1 MKNNI
6 LNILN
11 IKVLVLAIL
20 SLASVG
26 LLAQPP
32 APPNLKVVQP
42 YYNAMLAM
50 HLEWDPVA
58 GAQNYEVRR
67 KVDAGAFGSWDS
79 LGVVTSYTDN
89 NGINAASTYTYEV
102 RVKVGGVYSASSN
115 ARSNKAVKMWPV
127 TKTSSCS
134 AAESIELLHGYN
146 QPIMAGGSHYL
157 HEGNDIHGEE
167 SVDGECVR
175 APMGGVVAS
184 AGGSGSNIHVDLKVR
199 LNGNDRWFNFNHL
212 RNLNA
217 ALVVGESVEPG
228 TKLGEIT
235 STVWSTQNN
244 HTHVSLWGDYAN
256 RDAQRRPP
264 LEAFDSNSHRDPKGN
279 APVVENTNASDSEP
293 VRFRKG
299 PNQTDYLPDDGKV
312 YKEVDIVVEARD
324 HQTADAPWQVPKNVG
339 YYVQKVEGGTVTDV
353 VRSAAAPYLLI
364 DGSKWFGAPVGNTP
378 ASRMNTLRDPAA
390 TLESSAGT
398 PAWYAWDQWFTYI
411 VTNTDSTTG
420 DSARLDADQCWAT
433 DAKYTETKPNGYK
446 ANYDTAAVNDS
457 AKFKDGNYRV
467 RIRLADFVNT
477 AADHSKDIM
486 VDNFRPY
493 VKKVT
498 VESGGEM
505 LYQGA
510 WTFDGTNLKYGPDTD
525 PNNNM
530 NMDKAANGDADV
542 KISIE
547 FSEPMKEAEIVK
559 IEPLG
564 YKPIL
569 HSTDDTKTK
578 WEATIPKDALKTTQP
593 KNGRQLI
600 SIKGKDIADN
610 EILQINDAADIDP
623 NAKITRRGDGTLNG
637 TGGIDKLHRF
647 AIVQKIAFV
656 IDDTGSMWEEIAG
669 VKAELQNTVN
679 NLDNDPDV
687 FPEYYLITFKD
698 YVDFRGKTQ
707 DKATILAWVNS
718 LSASGGDECPESSVE
733 ALASLTGHMPKGGT
747 AILATD
753 ASPSA
758 GLFAVIITK
767 IQLFLANIK
776 VNTILTG
783 DCPPPMSPG
792 FDNQGGKIAG
802 ESFEEIQPER
812 GSKPWSGGGLPGIEE
827 YISGFDAFS
836 QISEETGGQFFFITD
851 FYFTEAFQVVVS
863 DLQLSSQVAVRDASN
878 TQSYTVAADSTI
890 SDISFNLKEKTG
902 ASLSFS
908 VQRPD
913 GTPLNSS
920 DPDVTYLSGANFEF
934 YRVSAPEV
942 GNWTPNITGSGDFTL
957 DISGDT
963 PVILSLNSS
972 PVWAFGVP
980 ENLQVALSGD
990 SIASAT
996 FNLIALDGALITTL
1010 SLFDDGAHN
1019 DFGAGDGIYGGTH
1032 TPALDGRFRLQ
1043 AMGVFTSGQSFIRE
1057 DRKVIT
1063 VEKVANI
1070 QVSPL
1075 SLQATQEL
1083 GDTTTQTLA
1092 IQNTGSDTLIFQVV
1106 EVPSD
1111 TVPSVKMKQAPVKRS
1126 FGQSYS
1132 AAPEARFED
1141 APPLQKVYGVETAK
1155 QGEPSHKSGSPLI
1168 QVDILD
1174 SLFYDS
1180 YPPLD
1185 FFTGFGSAVPFWA
1198 AGRFTPTNPF
1208 VLTHVRTYYR
1218 TQSSTAAVELRVY
1231 AHNSATG
1238 SPGTVLLSQTL
1249 SGSDYLS
1256 AAGKEF
1262 LIPLSDSVSF
1272 SAGEEFWI
1280 GFGFQNVPHP
1290 QGTTDEGVNQTGRA
1304 RYSGDGSSWFLLGDL
1319 GGNGV
1324 DDAWIIRALSA
1335 AREDI
1340 PWLTITPDQG
1350 QILPGGSMDLT
1361 VQFTTAGI
1369 TSDGVYQGGLHVQSN
1384 DPDEGLLRLPVQLTV
1399 SGCAPDGD
1407 VNEDGSIT
1415 PADALLAMEI
1425 YLGAHTP
1432 AGCEFITADVN
1443 CSNAVTPGDAL
1454 TIFYAFLGTPI
1465 PPCGTLT
1472 KTAGNVSEVFAGD
1485 VSGTPGD
1492 TISVPIWVDN
1502 PEGISAFG
1510 LDLRFPEEQ
1519 LEFLGIAPSLLT
1531 REWITLKSS
1540 RVSEDVIRLGGFN
1553 TEAIASA
1560 AAASLVEI
1568 RFRVRSA
1575 ENGAGRLEIFN
1586 LTDDLANFQAAA
1598 GAFNQ
1603 GQQIPERFALHQNY
1617 PNPFNPETTI
1627 RFDIP
1632 RLEGNSVKV
1641 RISIYNISGQL
1652 VRRLIEAEH
1661 TPGAYAVKWDGRNES
1676 GNPVA
1681 SGVYF
1686 YTISA
1691 GNFSATQKMLMVK

>member
-1 MKNNI
+1 MNFMIIRDRAIPSIFIVALWANLGIMVPQTLLSQLSYPFVPQNSPHVINHNFGDYQGSNAFHPGIDFPKTWGTEVKAVMTGWVLDITRTVPNNNKDDLQGAVWLGSNTTDNTGWSLGHI
-6 LNILN
+6 YDIPPSWKSVIDDGAAN
-11 IKVLVLAIL
+11 ATRIL
-20 SLASVG
+20 STDSTVG
-26 LLAQPP
+26 
-32 APPNLKVVQP
+32 KVADWP
-42 YYNAMLAM
+42 ST
-50 HLEWDPVA
+50 
-58 GAQNYEVRR
+58 
-67 KVDAGAFGSWDS
+67 GS
-79 LGVVTSYTDN
+79 
-89 NGINAASTYTYEV
+89 
-102 RVKVGGVYSASSN
+102 
-115 ARSNKAVKMWPV
+115 
-127 TKTSSCS
+127 
-134 AAESIELLHGYN
+134 
-146 QPIMAGGSHYL
+146 
-157 HEGNDIHGEE
+157 
-167 SVDGECVR
+167 
-175 APMGGVVAS
+175 GGVVDHMHFMKT
-184 AGGSGSNIHVDLKVR
+184 HVPHTQR
-199 LNGNDRWFNFNHL
+199 EC
-212 RNLNA
+212 
-217 ALVVGESVEPG
+217 LVHP
-228 TKLGEIT
+228 LGEF
-235 STVWSTQNN
+235 STALTQTPEIDANETFFKKDNSSST
-244 HTHVSLWGDYAN
+244 THDFTDVIDGARVIYGD
-256 RDAQRRPP
+256 
-264 LEAFDSNSHRDPKGN
+264 
-279 APVVENTNASDSEP
+279 
-293 VRFRKG
+293 
-299 PNQTDYLPDDGKV
+299 
-312 YKEVDIVVEARD
+312 VDIVSHAHTKV
-324 HQTADAPWQVPKNVG
+324 TAGGINNTRPGITSISYEVMGPVNVS
-339 YYVQKVEGGTVTDV
+339 K
-353 VRSAAAPYLLI
+353 RLLI
-364 DGSKWFGAPVGNTP
+364 DFDVPPGDWNSVTKSELVFDINHRT
-378 ASRMNTLRDPAA
+378 
-390 TLESSAGT
+390 SSE
-398 PAWYAWDQWFTYI
+398 YFYFNYYI
-411 VTNTDSTTG
+411 VTNCGKNMPSNSDATSNVLSNAWQTKVKTGENDDDAMTAPTGSTGGDAAALINDEAKYKDGKYTVEIEAAAFNGSTDS
-420 DSARLDADQCWAT
+420 
-433 DAKYTETKPNGYK
+433 KTKE
-446 ANYDTAAVNDS
+446 V
-457 AKFKDGNYRV
+457 
-467 RIRLADFVNT
+467 L
-477 AADHSKDIM
+477 

-498 VESGGEM
+498 VESGGET
-505 LYQGA
+505 LYQGE
-510 WTFDGTNLKYGPDTD
+510 WTFDGTNLIYGPDSD
-525 PNNNM
+525 PDNNIG
-530 NMDKAANGDADV
+530 KGANGDADV
-542 KISIE
+542 KITVE
-547 FSEPMKEAEIVK
+547 FSEPMKEAKIIN

-564 YKPIL
+564 FVPIL
-569 HSTDDTKTK
+569 HSSQPMDERTT
-578 WEATIPKDALKTTQP
+578 WEATIPKDVLPTTQP
-593 KNGRQLI
+593 RNGKQTI
-600 SIKGKDIADN
+600 TFDGKDLAEN
-610 EILQINDAADIDP
+610 QILQINGPANINPANNLVRDA
-623 NAKITRRGDGTLNG
+623 NGMLQG
-637 TGGIDKLHRF
+637 TGGQDKLHRF

-802 ESFEEIQPER
+802 ESFEEIRPEK

-878 TQSYTVAADSTI
+878 AQSYTVAADSTI

-908 VQRPD
+908 IQRPD

-934 YRVSAPEV
+934 YRVSDPAV
-942 GNWTPNITGSGDFTL
+942 GNWTSNITGSGDFTL

-963 PVILSLNSS
+963 PIILSLNSS
-972 PVWAFGVP
+972 PVWTFGVP

-990 SIASAT
+990 SIASVT
-996 FNLIALDGALITTL
+996 FNLIALDGTLITSL

-1019 DFGAGDGIYGGTH
+1019 DFGPGDGIYGGTH
-1032 TPALDGRFRLQ
+1032 IPTLDGRFRLQ
-1043 AMGVFTSGQSFIRE
+1043 AMGAFTSGQSFIRE

-1063 VEKVANI
+1063 IEKVANI

-1075 SLQATQEL
+1075 SLQATLEL
-1083 GDTTTQTLA
+1083 GDTTTQALT

-1111 TVPSVKMKQAPVKRS
+1111 TVPSVKMKQKPGKPS
-1126 FGQSYS
+1126 PGQSYS
-1132 AAPEARFED
+1132 AAPEASFED
-1141 APPLQKVYGVETAK
+1141 APPLQKVNGGETAK
-1155 QGEPSHKSGSPLI
+1155 PGEQTHKSGSPLI

-1174 SLFYDS
+1174 SLFYDT

-1198 AGRFTPTNPF
+1198 AGRFTPADPF

-1262 LIPLSDSVSF
+1262 LIALNDSVSF

-1290 QGTTDEGVNQTGRA
+1290 QGTTDEGVNQAGRA

-1335 AREDI
+1335 TREDI
-1340 PWLTITPDQG
+1340 PWLTITPDHG

-1425 YLGAHTP
+1425 YLGIHTP

-1443 CSNAVTPGDAL
+1443 CSNTITPGDAL

-1465 PPCGTLT
+1465 PPCGTLA
-1472 KTAGNVSEVFAGD
+1472 KTGGNVSEVFAGD
-1485 VSGTPGD
+1485 VSGAPGD
-1492 TISVPIWVDN
+1492 TISVPIWVNN
-1502 PEGISAFG
+1502 PEGVSAFG
-1510 LDLRFPEEQ
+1510 LDLRFPGEQ

-1531 REWITLKSS
+1531 REWVTLKSS

-1560 AAASLVEI
+1560 TAGSLIEM
-1568 RFRVRSA
+1568 RFRVKSG
-1575 ENGAGRLEIFN
+1575 ENNAGRLEIFN
-1586 LTDDLANFQAAA
+1586 LTDDLANFQATA

-1603 GQQIPERFALHQNY
+1603 GQQIPERFALYQNY

-1641 RISIYNISGQL
+1641 RVSIYNISGQL
-1652 VRRLIEAEH
+1652 VRRLIDAEH
-1661 TPGAYAVKWDGRNES
+1661 SPGSYAVKWDGRNES
-1676 GNPVA
+1676 ANPVA
-1681 SGVYF
+1681 TGVYF

-1691 GNFSATQKMLMVK
+1691 GDFSATQKMLIVK

>member
-115 ARSNKAVKMWPV
+115 ARSNKADKMWPV

-467 RIRLADFVNT
+467 RVRLADFINT

-505 LYQGA
+505 LYQGE
-510 WTFDGTNLKYGPDTD
+510 WTFDGTNLKYGPDPD
-525 PNNNM
+525 P
-530 NMDKAANGDADV
+530 DKNIGKGANGDADV

-578 WEATIPKDALKTTQP
+578 WEATIPKDVLKTTQP
-593 KNGRQLI
+593 TNGRQTI

-610 EILQINDAADIDP
+610 EILKIEDAADIDP
-623 NAKITRRGDGTLNG
+623 NAKITRKGDGTLNG
-637 TGGIDKLHRF
+637 AGGIDKLHRF

-656 IDDTGSMWEEIAG
+656 IDDTGSMGEEIAG
-669 VKAELQNTVN
+669 VKAQLQATVDA
-679 NLDNDPDV
+679 LDADPDV

-698 YVDFRGKTQ
+698 AVTFRGKTQ
-707 DKATILAWVNS
+707 DKATIQALVS
-718 LSASGGDECPESSVE
+718 TLFASGGAECPEASAE
-733 ALASLTGHMPKGGT
+733 ALATLPDHMPKGGT

-758 GLFAVIITK
+758 GNLAIFIVT
-767 IQLFLANIK
+767 IQLFFSNIK

-783 DCPPPMSPG
+783 DCPPPLEAGNEPLAY
-792 FDNQGGKIAG
+792 QGQEGSDYGIRN
-802 ESFEEIQPER
+802 PE
-812 GSKPWSGGGLPGIEE
+812 KGGGNPPFIED
-827 YISGFDAFS
+827 YISAFDAFS
-836 QISEETGGQFFFITD
+836 YVSENTGGNFFFISD
-851 FYFTEAFQVVVS
+851 LFFASAFQVIIS
-863 DLQLSSQVAVRDASN
+863 DVILDGQVIARDA
-878 TQSYTVAADSTI
+878 TGAQSYSVPLDSTAAAV
-890 SDISFNLKEKTG
+890 SFSLKEKTG
-902 ASLSFS
+902 ASLALE
-908 VQRPD
+908 VLRPN
-913 GTPLNSS
+913 GIPVSSS
-920 DPDVTYLSGANFEF
+920 DPDVTFLSGSNFAF
-934 YRVSAPEV
+934 YRVDSPAP
-942 GNWTPNITGSGDFTL
+942 GNWTSNITGSGDFSF
-957 DISGDT
+957 DIAAGT
-963 PVILSLNSS
+963 PIVLSLISS
-972 PVWAFGVP
+972 PQWIFGAP
-980 ENLQVALSGD
+980 ENLQVILSGD
-990 SIASAT
+990 SLSSVA
-996 FNLIALDGALITTL
+996 FNLIQLDGSIVSPLP
-1010 SLFDDGAHN
+1010 LFDDGLHN
-1019 DFGAGDGIYGGTH
+1019 DYSAGDNIYGGTYV
-1032 TPALDGRFRLQ
+1032 PASDGKFRIQ
-1043 AMGVFTSGQSFIRE
+1043 AGGLTGAGDDFIRE

-1083 GDTTTQTLA
+1083 GDTTTQALT

-1256 AAGKEF
+1256 AAGQEF

-1603 GQQIPERFALHQNY
+1603 GQQIPERFALYQNY